1 MIKLKDIIEQKKA
14 LQEMGIAEAPPK
26 MKKNPNAKA
35 IQNVFSQTLNLK
47 KGGMQSR
54 YSREFES
61 ARKSSGVKRGR
72 SIEKPNISLEVM
84 IRS

>member
-35 IQNVFSQTLNLK
+35 IQNVFSQTPL
-47 KGGMQSR
+47 
-54 YSREFES
+54 
-61 ARKSSGVKRGR
+61 R
-72 SIEKPNISLEVM
+72 SF
-84 IRS
+84 

>member
-35 IQNVFSQTLNLK
+35 IQNVFSLH
-47 KGGMQSR
+47 
-54 YSREFES
+54 
-61 ARKSSGVKRGR
+61 
-72 SIEKPNISLEVM
+72 
-84 IRS
+84 